1 MHSAITLILP
11 FPPSMNTYWRSPS
24 RGALKGR
31 VLISENGRRF
41 RLNVIADILEHFNG
55 RTPKPITG
63 DISLQLVLF
72 PPTAHRRDLD
82 NFIKAI
88 QDALTHA
95 GIWNDDSQVKHLDI
109 EWGEKVAGGKSVV
122 TISPYVK
129 RAVYGCA

>member
-72 PPTAHRRDLD
+72 PPTAHRRYL
-82 NFIKAI
+82 
-88 QDALTHA
+88 
-95 GIWNDDSQVKHLDI
+95 
-109 EWGEKVAGGKSVV
+109 E
-122 TISPYVK
+122 
-129 RAVYGCA
+129 

>member
-1 MHSAITLILP
+1 MHDKLTLHLP

-24 RGALKGR
+24 RGAFKGK
-31 VLISENGRRF
+31 VLISEKGRRF
-41 RLNVIADILEHFNG
+41 RLNVMADVLAHFKG

-63 DISLQLVLF
+63 YVSLTLFLF
-72 PPTAHRRDLD
+72 PPCNRRRDLD

-95 GIWNDDSQVKHLDI
+95 GVWQDDSQVKHLDI
-109 EWGEKVAGGKSVV
+109 EWGEKVAGGKAVV